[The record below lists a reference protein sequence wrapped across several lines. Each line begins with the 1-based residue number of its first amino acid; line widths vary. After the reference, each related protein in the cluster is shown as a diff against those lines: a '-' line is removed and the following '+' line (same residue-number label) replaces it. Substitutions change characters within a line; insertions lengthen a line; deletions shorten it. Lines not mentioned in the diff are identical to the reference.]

1 MYKLSDGGKLYSVR
15 QMPEHNCSKSSSI
28 ALHWTFVGPFQV
40 FFITFLRIE
49 LTPKFMWW
57 WVVYRQTLVQRDY
70 YNPFPVKLQ

>member
-40 FFITFLRIE
+40 FFITGGE
-49 LTPKFMWW
+49 L
-57 WVVYRQTLVQRDY
+57 D
-70 YNPFPVKLQ
+70 